1 MHCFEKIVLKSSDDE
16 IFEVDEA
23 TARQILT
30 PAAPL
35 LVKDSHD
42 VKQAAVPVKG
52 KILAKLI
59 EYCKKLVDGAVSS
72 SGEYHLR
79 KWEAEFMEVDQS
91 TLFQIMMAA
100 DELKIQ
106 SLFDLTCKTV
116 ARMMNNKTVAE
127 LREIFNIKYDATDL
141 EAEEEMRQEH
151 PWAFE

>member
-1 MHCFEKIVLKSSDDE
+1 MADAFKTTSESGLDKEFEDLTISDNQIQERIVLKSSDDE

-30 PAAPL
+30 PAAL
-35 LVKDSHD
+35 LVKDSH

-100 DELKIQ
+100 
-106 SLFDLTCKTV
+106 
-116 ARMMNNKTVAE
+116 
-127 LREIFNIKYDATDL
+127 
-141 EAEEEMRQEH
+141 
-151 PWAFE
+151 